1 MSWRDSAI
9 PPYNNPMPLLNPLYL
24 FNNHFAGHRRNY
36 PYRTRLAIAADL
48 GFDGY
53 ELHPIEP
60 NDDKSWDEAAAAFK
74 ASGIKHAGMYLVAK
88 GANDDEAGQFDASI
102 ERTRRVIERLHA
114 IDPHAFLNYTVQS
127 NPAGSSTPD
136 YRESGSA
143 KAEARHW
150 ERTARLVRAAD
161 DELAARG
168 MSGNLYNHV
177 WFMIDTPAAELRV
190 LQDAGAKVIR
200 PGVAIF
206 HSHFHLGVPDFPELM
221 ATPGMER
228 LGYFAVL
235 NGWPKPAEPFR
246 TRPLDD
252 GNIDIAAALGL
263 LWSKGYTG
271 PIVSQAYD
279 LGGDPYESARRA
291 RDYIREIHARFLR
304 NPALNPAVL

>member
-1 MSWRDSAI
+1 
-9 PPYNNPMPLLNPLYL
+9 MPLPNPLYL

-36 PYRTRLAIAADL
+36 PFRTRLAIAADL

-74 ASGIKHAGMYLVAK
+74 ASGIKHAGMYVVAK
-88 GANDDEAGQFDASI
+88 GATDAEFPTIDAEI
-102 ERTRRVIERLHA
+102 ERTRRIIERLHA
-114 IDPHAFLNYTVQS
+114 IDPHAFLNFTVMS
-127 NPAGSSTPD
+127 NPAGTSPPD
-136 YRESGSA
+136 YREAGSA
-143 KAEARHW
+143 KAETRHW
-150 ERTARLVRAAD
+150 ERTARIVRAAD
-161 DELAARG
+161 AELAARG
-168 MSGNLYNHV
+168 MTGNLYNHV
-177 WFMIDTPAAELRV
+177 WFIIDTPAAELRV

-228 LGYFAVL
+228 IGYFAVL

-291 RDYIREIHARFLR
+291 RDYIHDLHARFLR
-304 NPALNPAVL
+304 NPALNPAAGK

>member
-1 MSWRDSAI
+1 MELGVFQFPTMAL
-9 PPYNNPMPLLNPLYL
+9 PNPLYL

-60 NDDKSWDEAAAAFK
+60 DDDKSWNEAAAAFK
-74 ASGIKHAGMYLVAK
+74 ASGIKHAGMYVVAK
-88 GANDDEAGQFDASI
+88 GATDAEFPKIDAEI
-102 ERTRRVIERLHA
+102 ERTRRIIERLHA
-114 IDPHAFLNYTVQS
+114 IDPHAFLNFTVLS
-127 NPAGSSTPD
+127 NPAGSSPPD
-136 YRESGSA
+136 YREAGSA
-143 KAEARHW
+143 KAEVRHW

-161 DELAARG
+161 DDLAARG

-177 WFMIDTPAAELRV
+177 WFIIDTPAAELRV
-190 LQDAGAKVIR
+190 LRDAGAKVIR
-200 PGVAIF
+200 PGIAIF
-206 HSHFHLGVPDFPELM
+206 HSHFHLGVPDFAELM
-221 ATPGMER
+221 AQPGMER

-252 GNIDIAAALGL
+252 GNIDVAAALGL
-263 LWSKGYTG
+263 LWSRGYTG

-279 LGGDPYESARRA
+279 LGGDPYETARRS
-291 RDYIREIHARFLR
+291 RDYLREVHARFLR
-304 NPALNPAVL
+304 NPALNPSTP

>member
-1 MSWRDSAI
+1 M
-9 PPYNNPMPLLNPLYL
+9 NPLYL

-36 PYRTRLAIAADL
+36 PFRTRLAIAADL

-60 NDDKSWDEAAAAFK
+60 EDDKSWDEAAAAFK

-88 GANDDEAGQFDASI
+88 GANDDEVAKIDASI

-114 IDPHAFLNYTVQS
+114 IDPTAFLNYTIQS
-127 NPAGSSTPD
+127 NPAGASSPD
-136 YRESGSA
+136 YRDSGSA

-150 ERTARLVRAAD
+150 ERTARLVKAAD

-168 MSGNLYNHV
+168 MSGNIYNHV
-177 WFMIDTPAAELRV
+177 WFMLDTPAAGVRAIRE
-190 LQDAGAKVIR
+190 AGAKVIR
-200 PGVAIF
+200 PGIALF

-221 ATPGMER
+221 AQPGMER
-228 LGYFAVL
+228 LGYLALL

-246 TRPLDD
+246 TRPLHD
-252 GNIDIAAALGL
+252 GNIDVAGALGL
-263 LWSKGYTG
+263 LWSRGYTG

-279 LGGDPYESARRA
+279 LGGDPYETARRA
-291 RDYIREIHARFLR
+291 RDYIREVHARFLR
-304 NPALNPAVL
+304 NPALNPATP

>member
-1 MSWRDSAI
+1 M
-9 PPYNNPMPLLNPLYL
+9 
-24 FNNHFAGHRRNY
+24 
-36 PYRTRLAIAADL
+36 RTRLAIAADL

-53 ELHPIEP
+53 EFHPIEP
-60 NDDKSWDEAAAAFK
+60 DDDKTWDEASAAFK
-74 ASGIKHAGMYLVAK
+74 ASGLKHAGMYLVAK
-88 GANDDEAGQFDASI
+88 GANDDEAGAIDASI
-102 ERTRRVIERLHA
+102 ERTRRVIERLHS
-114 IDPHAFLNYTVQS
+114 IDPTAFLNYTVMS
-127 NPAGSSTPD
+127 NPAGQSTPD
-136 YRESGSA
+136 YSESGSA

-161 DELAARG
+161 DHLAAKG

-177 WFMIDTPAAELRV
+177 WFMIDTPAAGVRAIRES
-190 LQDAGAKVIR
+190 DAKVIR

-206 HSHFHLGVPDFPELM
+206 HSHFHQGVPDFPELM
-221 ATPGMER
+221 NQPGMDR

-263 LWSKGYTG
+263 LWKRGYTG

-279 LGGDPYESARRA
+279 LGGDPYETARRS
-291 RDYIREIHARFLR
+291 RDYIREVHARFVR
-304 NPALNPAVL
+304 NPALNPAN

>member
-1 MSWRDSAI
+1 MSL
-9 PPYNNPMPLLNPLYL
+9 PNKLYL
-24 FNNHFAGHRRNY
+24 FNNHFVMHRRNY
-36 PYRTRLAIAADL
+36 PFRTRLAIAADL

-53 ELHPIEP
+53 EFHPIEP
-60 NDDKSWDEAAAAFK
+60 DDDKSWNEAAAAFK
-74 ASGIKHAGMYLVAK
+74 ASGIKHAGMYVVAK
-88 GANDDEAGQFDASI
+88 GATDAEFPKIDAEI
-102 ERTRRVIERLHA
+102 ERTRRIVERLHA
-114 IDPHAFLNYTVQS
+114 IDPHAFLNYTVFS
-127 NPAGSSTPD
+127 NPAGQSTPD
-136 YRESGSA
+136 YRDAGSA

-177 WFMIDTPAAELRV
+177 WFMIDTPAAQLRV
-190 LQDAGAKVIR
+190 LREAGAKVIR
-200 PGVAIF
+200 PGIAIF
-206 HSHFHLGVPDFPELM
+206 HSHFHLGVPDFAELM
-221 ATPGMER
+221 AQPGMEK

-263 LWSKGYTG
+263 LWSRGYTG

-279 LGGDPYESARRA
+279 LGGDPYETARRS
-291 RDYIREIHARFLR
+291 RDYIREVHARFLR
-304 NPALNPAVL
+304 NPALNPAAS

>member
-1 MSWRDSAI
+1 MSL
-9 PPYNNPMPLLNPLYL
+9 PNKLYL

-36 PYRTRLAIAADL
+36 PFRTRLAIAADL
-48 GFDGY
+48 GFDGF

-74 ASGIKHAGMYLVAK
+74 ASGLKHAGMYVVAK
-88 GANDDEAGQFDASI
+88 GATDAEFPDMEAQI
-102 ERTRRVIERLHA
+102 ERTRRIIERLHA
-114 IDPHAFLNYTVQS
+114 IDPKAFLNFTVFS
-127 NPAGSSTPD
+127 NPANASPAD
-136 YRESGSA
+136 YREAGSS
-143 KAEARHW
+143 KAEPRHW

-177 WFMIDTPAAELRV
+177 WFIIDTPAAELRV
-190 LQDAGAKVIR
+190 LKDAGAKVIR

-221 ATPGMER
+221 ATPGMEN

-252 GNIDIAAALGL
+252 GNIDVAAALGL

-279 LGGDPYESARRA
+279 LGGDPYETARRS
-291 RDYIREIHARFLR
+291 RDYIRDVHARFLR
-304 NPALNPAVL
+304 NPALNPAEAGK